1 MKGVKVINA
10 FEKRWERKYFILIAT
25 DKEVSSEGLII
36 GFWDTFFHLF
46 CSTYDNSVTISSYW
60 LKIIG
65 KPWER
70 SLYMFDSSVE
80 ITSYDFEFDNW
91 YGWIFKEGYGK
102 TNEEEI
108 NDRLRY
114 VDS

>member
-1 MKGVKVINA
+1 MG
-10 FEKRWERKYFILIAT
+10 Y
-25 DKEVSSEGLII
+25 
-36 GFWDTFFHLF
+36 DTHCFHLF
-46 CSTYDNSVTISSYW
+46 CSTYDNSVTSSSDW
-60 LKIIG
+60 LKTIG

-102 TNEEEI
+102 INEEAI